1 MDDLY
6 REVIIEHYKNPS
18 YRGKLDPHDISFA
31 DNNPLCGD
39 HIQID
44 LRVGIDGLVTDARF
58 DGHGCAISQASA
70 DLLLE
75 KYPESGE
82 SVYEAAGFSRDA
94 MKRAKRKVGAV
105 AVKLGM
111 DAGWVWR
118 LAPTEGS
125 GSRAEE
131 CEEGAQNSALPSLPS
146 HESPHPSSRGNLPR
160 TCGLVAE
167 GGNNG

>member
-18 YRGKLDPHDISFA
+18 HRGTLDPHDISFA

-44 LRVGIDGLVTDARF
+44 LRVDVNGLISDARF

-75 KYPESGE
+75 SIIGRSLEEVKKLNKQDLLDLLGIELGPVRLKCALLSLKVLKAGVYGLGE
-82 SVYEAAGFSRDA
+82 ASDA
-94 MKRAKRKVGAV
+94 
-105 AVKLGM
+105 
-111 DAGWVWR
+111 
-118 LAPTEGS
+118 
-125 GSRAEE
+125 
-131 CEEGAQNSALPSLPS
+131 
-146 HESPHPSSRGNLPR
+146 
-160 TCGLVAE
+160 LVE
-167 GGNNG
+167 